1 MQMTHSRQKYQS
13 LVLSLLLH
21 VLLLLFFFM
30 LKMSQRL
37 PFSDEAAEKR
47 TTPAQVS
54 FQTRPTPPIP
64 RAQPLPIQ
72 PSTVQSAPKAQPVA
86 PQAHAPQPQIAPLDT
101 AAPTAQEPA
110 QDQPLSQSA
119 TEQEAGAGEN
129 AKDEQESSTTGFP
142 EGYTSDVSP
151 KTTTASGPY
160 DGRNAGAH
168 PQGRRGKSSISGSAF
183 MNAFRQSI
191 RAERE
196 EIANTTSG
204 RSHVQQRLEDWAQA
218 HYIEKINRAIR
229 QATLFPTKYIHLDDD
244 IEKTVILE
252 IPIEKNGTLGKMAD
266 VITGIEAADEF
277 IKSVL
282 RAADLPPLPKR
293 FAKERFIYKVSFG
306 VSLKKGTNYG
316 RIHWG

>member
-30 LKMSQRL
+30 LKMTQRL
-37 PFSDEAAEKR
+37 PFTEEAVEKR
-47 TTPAQVS
+47 TTPAQVT
-54 FQTRPTPPIP
+54 FQTQPPP
-64 RAQPLPIQ
+64 SLPQGQPLPIQ
-72 PSTVQSAPKAQPVA
+72 PRTAQSVPQTPSLAAQPPVA
-86 PQAHAPQPQIAPLDT
+86 QALAAPE
-101 AAPTAQEPA
+101 PTAQEPA
-110 QDQPLSQSA
+110 QEQPNQSV
-119 TEQEAGAGEN
+119 TNQEAGDN
-129 AKDEQESSTTGFP
+129 AADGPSSAMGFP
-142 EGYTSDVSP
+142 EGYSSDASP
-151 KTTTASGPY
+151 HAAVATGPS
-160 DGRNAGAH
+160 DGQNAGA
-168 PQGRRGKSSISGSAF
+168 PTRGRRGKSSISGSAF

-204 RSHVQQRLEDWAQA
+204 RSHVEQRLEDWAQA

-293 FAKERFIYKVSFG
+293 FDKERFIYKVSFG